1 MKVLLIVPPLK
12 VAKEMEEFVKVSFP
26 IGLAYIASVLEENK
40 IRVSILDCLAEG
52 WDIKNIEGDYIRIGL
67 PEEEIIKR
75 IRNESPD
82 ICGISSLFSSQKD
95 QPHEIA
101 RLIKQEFPKIKIV
114 MGGPHVSGNPLEVL
128 EDKNVDFAV
137 IGEGEETTLN
147 LIKNLKKPE
156 KINGLA
162 YKKSGNIKINPP
174 AKFIANID
182 KIPFP
187 AYHLLKMQK
196 YFEAGEKG
204 MSARRYIGES
214 PRWAT
219 IITSRGCPFDCVFC
233 SIHNTM
239 GYKWRPRSAKNV
251 VDEVE
256 FLYKTYN
263 IKTFFFEDDNFSL
276 NQARAKEILRDIIKR
291 KLDITWQAPNGI
303 RADMI
308 DDELLSLMKKTN
320 CTRIRI
326 AIEHGDQKFL
336 NEVVG
341 KRLDL
346 KILKDV
352 VKKIRKNKMDIDG
365 FFILGIPGETEQTM
379 RNSINFAK
387 ELSSYGMNP
396 IIGMA
401 IPLPGTRMYK
411 ICEENQYLIKDKL
424 TSRDYQLAYSKE
436 PVINT
441 PTMPAQLLKK
451 WYFRSFKE
459 TLLVRLR
466 KDPKVLLN
474 LNIVQE
480 FKKSPLKALRITY
493 ANIKTALK

>member
-320 CTRIRI
+320 CTR
-326 AIEHGDQKFL
+326 
-336 NEVVG
+336 
-341 KRLDL
+341 
-346 KILKDV
+346 
-352 VKKIRKNKMDIDG
+352 
-365 FFILGIPGETEQTM
+365 
-379 RNSINFAK
+379 
-387 ELSSYGMNP
+387 
-396 IIGMA
+396 
-401 IPLPGTRMYK
+401 
-411 ICEENQYLIKDKL
+411 
-424 TSRDYQLAYSKE
+424 
-436 PVINT
+436 
-441 PTMPAQLLKK
+441 
-451 WYFRSFKE
+451 
-459 TLLVRLR
+459 
-466 KDPKVLLN
+466 
-474 LNIVQE
+474 
-480 FKKSPLKALRITY
+480 
-493 ANIKTALK
+493 

>member
-1 MKVLLIVPPLK
+1 MKILLIAPPLK

-26 IGLAYIASVLEENK
+26 IGLAYIASMLEKNK
-40 IRVSILDCLAEG
+40 VKVSILDCLAEG
-52 WDIKNIEGDYIRIGL
+52 WDIKKIEGDYIRIGL

-82 ICGISSLFSSQKD
+82 LCGISSMFSSQKD
-95 QPHEIA
+95 EPHEIA
-101 RLIKQEFPKIKIV
+101 KIVKQEFPKIKIV
-114 MGGPHVSGNPLEVL
+114 MGGPHVSGNPKDVL

-137 IGEGEETTLN
+137 IGEGEETMLN
-147 LIKNLKKPE
+147 LIKNINKPE
-156 KINGLA
+156 KVKGLA
-162 YKKSGNIKINPP
+162 YKTSGKIKINPS
-174 AKFIANID
+174 AKFIEDID

-187 AYHLLKMQK
+187 AYHLLNMEK
-196 YFEAGEKG
+196 YFQAGEEG
-204 MSARRYIGES
+204 MSARRHVGES

-256 FLYKTYN
+256 FLYKKYK

-276 NQARAKEILRDIIKR
+276 NQARAKEILKEILKR
-291 KLDITWQAPNGI
+291 KLKISWQAPNGI

-346 KILKDV
+346 EKLKEV
-352 VKKIRKNKMDIDG
+352 VKKIRENKMDIDG
-365 FFILGIPGETEQTM
+365 FFILGIPGETEQTI
-379 RNSINFAK
+379 RKSINFAK

-401 IPLPGTRMYK
+401 IPLPGTKMYK
-411 ICEENQYLIKDKL
+411 ICEENNYFTKEKL

-441 PTMPAQLLKK
+441 PTMSAYRLKR

-459 TLLVRLR
+459 TLIVRLVN
-466 KDPKVLLN
+466 DPRVLLN

-480 FKKSPLKALRITY
+480 FKKSPLKALRIVY
-493 ANIKTALK
+493 ANIKVALK